1 MQQPITRI
9 RRSWTEKP
17 RSTRILTYV
26 LIPAGVVLLV
36 EGLRLDSSNW
46 WTGHD
51 YLLNIYSAATGV
63 CFGVPAALLLFNKLA
78 SDQDTARQ
86 ARLALARA
94 GAEATQFQRALLS
107 VFSAADLTD
116 LTAKVTDLRDQITG
130 IRDLPADASSRDQ
143 DMERFLAD
151 FDTLLPSPLG
161 RPRRSLRSFPTH
173 YSAEWA
179 PVDDWRTRVQS
190 RWNILYNEVR
200 PNLPGNGWIAADSD
214 TAAQQAL
221 DRLLLS
227 GRNPWRADQSDGA
240 AVKAMQY
247 FLRDVTALC
256 GAATALNT
264 YT

>member
-1 MQQPITRI
+1 MQQLITRI
-9 RRSWTEKP
+9 RRWWTEKP

-46 WTGHD
+46 WAGHD
-51 YLLNIYSAATGV
+51 YFLNIYSAATGV

-78 SDQDTARQ
+78 SDQDAARR
-86 ARLALARA
+86 ARLAMARA
-94 GAEATQFQRALLS
+94 GAEATQFQRELLS
-107 VFSAADLTD
+107 LFSAADLAD
-116 LTAKVTDLRDQITG
+116 LTARATDLRDQITG
-130 IRDLPADASSRDQ
+130 IRDLPSSASSRDQ
-143 DMERFLAD
+143 DMGRFLAD

-161 RPRRSLRSFPTH
+161 RPRRSLRSLPAH

-179 PVDDWRTRVQS
+179 PMDDWRTRVQS

-221 DRLLLS
+221 DRLLLP
-227 GRNPWRADQSDGA
+227 GRNPWKADQSDGA
-240 AVKAMQY
+240 AVRAMQY

-256 GAATALNT
+256 GAATALDT